1 MSTIHIPGRCVRLPR
16 GQKSHNQRHCRKGE
30 TWREGYDRQVKVTKK
45 TLKNIEKGM
54 KSEIKG
60 VVARQMLRQCSDS
73 DIAAAMN
80 VCLTKFIDPV
90 EEHIKRNKEYEVDA
104 YPSEKT
110 LQLIQRKIQIG
121 TECVVK
127 ALSGC
132 NGDKDQI
139 RILVADYVTNKLSV
153 PSVVSEMQKQL
164 VDTRASKLN
173 SFEEWVRDHRGSS
186 ASAGGGY
193 LSVSN
198 L

>member
-173 SFEEWVRDHRGSS
+173 SFEEWVRNNRGIS
-186 ASAGGGY
+186 ASAGGY
-193 LSVSN
+193 LSTAN
-198 L
+198 M

>member
-186 ASAGGGY
+186 ASAGGY